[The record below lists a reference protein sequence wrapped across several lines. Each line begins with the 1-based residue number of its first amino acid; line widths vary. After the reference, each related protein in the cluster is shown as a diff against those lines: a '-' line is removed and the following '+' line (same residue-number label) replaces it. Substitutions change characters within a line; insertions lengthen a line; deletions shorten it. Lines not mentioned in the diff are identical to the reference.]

1 MSPRPFL
8 PTTLLA
14 FASVFGAPL
23 AFAQAG
29 EALKEIIVTANF
41 RDTTLMQTVG
51 SVSMIT
57 QNTITERA
65 AQHLQDILSAAP
77 NVTVTAGASRG
88 RFVQICGVGELEQLY
103 DPKYY
108 PAVGIMLDDMELG
121 DTASAGILFDIAQ
134 VEVLRGPQGT
144 RFGANGHAGMVFM
157 HSNAPTDEFEAEL
170 SGGGN
175 YDSYNLELVS
185 CPLSSQSSGRLKIEG
200 QDDTFFGYYHDGGL
214 DSCKLINASLRWQ
227 SVTLWGR
234 NLGDED
240 YAVHE
245 LYFGNESRD
254 DFALSRTRLTCSPV
268 SLSFMVLNYCIPSEV
283 LMV

>member
-1 MSPRPFL
+1 MRSTASAHIGCIVLTLGSHEQQWSWLEDLHKRATNCSVIVADCACNETNECPVPR
-8 PTTLLA
+8 
-14 FASVFGAPL
+14 S
-23 AFAQAG
+23 
-29 EALKEIIVTANF
+29 I
-41 RDTTLMQTVG
+41 
-51 SVSMIT
+51 
-57 QNTITERA
+57 
-65 AQHLQDILSAAP
+65 
-77 NVTVTAGASRG
+77 ASRNATG
-88 RFVQICGVGELEQLY
+88 AM
-103 DPKYY
+103 PSWS
-108 PAVGIMLDDMELG
+108 PS